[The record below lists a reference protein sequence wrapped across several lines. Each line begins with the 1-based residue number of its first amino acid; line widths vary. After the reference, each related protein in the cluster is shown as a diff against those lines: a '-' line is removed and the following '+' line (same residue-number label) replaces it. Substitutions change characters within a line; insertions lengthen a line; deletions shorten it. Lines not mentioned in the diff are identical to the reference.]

1 MSKSLLSPLS
11 KGRTLYPESDTMQN
25 KQHTIIIVILGL
37 LIALS
42 PFSIDMY
49 LPAFPAIA
57 SSLKTDIAHVGYSLT
72 SYYAG
77 LCAGQLIY
85 GILIDR
91 FGRKRPLY
99 AGLLIYLV
107 AALACAFSL
116 HINMMVIVRLFM
128 ALGGCVGMVGARAI
142 VRDLFPPK
150 DTARVLSLLVLVMGI
165 APIIA
170 PTIGGMVNT
179 LIGWRWV
186 FGVMALIALA
196 LLIATY
202 TLLPETKTPD
212 PGVSLRIRDVLPEY
226 TSVLKNPAFLVYTLA
241 GGISYAGLY
250 AYIAGS
256 PFVFMTKFGFSDTAY
271 SWAFAFNACGL
282 ISGSQINRALLN
294 RYDSTQISSYA
305 SIMLFVTGLLLL
317 ITTTM
322 GIAGASMTLCFTF
335 LFLFCLGFLNPNTT
349 ALALRPFTAAAGRAS
364 AVLGSVQ
371 MIAGVIA
378 SWTVNFFFNGTTVVM
393 AAVMF
398 ACTALTLI
406 LLQVFAPRPQTKP
419 DLQTA

>member
-1 MSKSLLSPLS
+1 
-11 KGRTLYPESDTMQN
+11 MQN
-25 KQHTIIIVILGL
+25 KQHTIIILILGL

-99 AGLLIYLV
+99 AGLLIYLI
-107 AALACAFSL
+107 ATLACAFSVN
-116 HINMMVIVRLFM
+116 INMLVSVRLFM
-128 ALGGCVGMVGARAI
+128 ALGGCVGMVAARAI

-170 PTIGGMVNT
+170 PAIGGIVNT
-179 LIGWRWV
+179 IAGWRWV

-202 TLLPETKTPD
+202 KLLPETKTPD
-212 PGVSLRIRDVLPEY
+212 PRVSLRIKDVLPEY
-226 TSVLKNPAFLVYTLA
+226 ISVLKKPTFLVYTLA

-256 PFVFMTKFGFSDTAY
+256 PFVFMTRFGFSDTAY

-282 ISGSQINRALLN
+282 ISGSQINRVLLN
-294 RYDSTQISSYA
+294 RYDSTHISFYA
-305 SIMLFVTGLLLL
+305 AIMLFITGLLLL
-317 ITTTM
+317 ISTTM
-322 GIAGASMTLCFTF
+322 GIAGAPMTLCFTF

-364 AVLGSVQ
+364 AVLGSIQ

-378 SWTVNFFFNGTTVVM
+378 SWTVNFFFNGTANVM
-393 AAVMF
+393 ATVMF
-398 ACTALTLI
+398 GCTALTL
-406 LLQVFAPRPQTKP
+406 LLLVFFTNRLQIKQ
-419 DLQTA
+419 DLQPA

>member
-1 MSKSLLSPLS
+1 
-11 KGRTLYPESDTMQN
+11 MQK
-25 KQHTIIIVILGL
+25 KQQTVIILILGL

-91 FGRKRPLY
+91 FGRKKPLY
-99 AGLLIYLV
+99 GGLLIYLA

-116 HINMMVIVRLFM
+116 NIHMLVAVRLLM
-128 ALGGCVGMVGARAI
+128 ALGGCVGMVAARAI

-150 DTARVLSLLVLVMGI
+150 DTASILSLLVLVMGI

-179 LIGWRWV
+179 IAGWRWV
-186 FGVMALIALA
+186 FGVMALIACG

-212 PGVSLRIRDVLPEY
+212 PAVSLRLKDVLPEY
-226 TSVLKNPAFLVYTLA
+226 LSVLKNPAFLVYTLA

-271 SWAFAFNACGL
+271 SWAFALNACGL
-282 ISGSQINRALLN
+282 ISGSQINRMLLHK
-294 RYDSTQISSYA
+294 YA
-305 SIMLFVTGLLLL
+305 STHISFYAAIMLFITGLLLL
-317 ITTTM
+317 ITTSM

-349 ALALRPFTAAAGRAS
+349 ALALRPFTMAAGRAS
-364 AVLGSVQ
+364 AVLGSIQ

-378 SWTVNFFFNGTTVVM
+378 SWTVNFFFNGTAVVM

-398 ACTALTLI
+398 GCTVLTLF
-406 LLQVFAPRPQTKP
+406 LLVSFTRRIQTKQ